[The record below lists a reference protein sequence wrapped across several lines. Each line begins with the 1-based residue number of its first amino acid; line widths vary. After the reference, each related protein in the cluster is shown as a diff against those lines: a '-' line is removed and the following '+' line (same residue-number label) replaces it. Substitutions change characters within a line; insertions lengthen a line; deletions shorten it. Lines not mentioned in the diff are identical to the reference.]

1 MLIAKKINMSVVEM
15 KVPVIG
21 ESVAE
26 VTLSQWLKKDGEY
39 VELDEPICE
48 FESDKATLEF
58 PAEAAGKL
66 IYVAAEGDDLEIGAL
81 VAKIDTEAAQNGQSS
96 DDSAT
101 ATPKK
106 EASNSDQGN
115 AAAPSVTG
123 QIIEMKVPVIGESV
137 AEVTLSHWLK
147 GDGEM
152 VNIDEPICEF
162 ESDKATLEFPA
173 EATGKLIH
181 VASEGSDLE
190 IGALVAKIEV
200 MEGKADVKEETT
212 ATEMVKATVAD
223 DRTKSETTYATG
235 HPSPAAAKI
244 LKEKGIATTEV
255 QGTGRDGRITKED
268 AMKATASAPTAKPKS
283 EPKKET
289 SPVTSSSSSSKS
301 SQNNSF
307 GRGEE
312 RKKMSRM
319 RRTIA
324 KRLVSAKNNTAMLT
338 TFNEIDMSA
347 LMKMRKTYQ
356 EEFVAK
362 FDIKL
367 GFMSPFA
374 KACAKVLLDMPDV
387 NAFIDD
393 DHLIYHD
400 YVDVSVAISTPNG
413 LVVPPVRNVESLS
426 LSEIEHSI
434 RELALKARDG
444 KLSMEEMS
452 GGTFTITNGGIFGS
466 LLSTPILNEPQSAI
480 LGMHTIQQRPIAV
493 DGKVEIRPM
502 MYVALSYD
510 HRVIDGSSAVTFLVK
525 VKNLIEDPVKL
536 LLDL

>member
-1 MLIAKKINMSVVEM
+1 MSLVEM
-15 KVPVIG
+15 NVPVIG
-21 ESVAE
+21 ESVQE
-26 VTLSQWLKKDGEY
+26 VTLSQWLKADGDY

-66 IYVAAEGDDLEIGAL
+66 VYVAAEGDDLEIGAL
-81 VAKIDTEAAQNGQSS
+81 VAKIDTSVSQNGSAS
-96 DDSAT
+96 DNGTPAPAKEEKKATASTSAAT
-101 ATPKK
+101 AT
-106 EASNSDQGN
+106 
-115 AAAPSVTG
+115 G
-123 QIIEMKVPVIGESV
+123 QTVEMNVPVIGESV
-137 AEVTLSHWLK
+137 QEVTLSQWLV

-152 VNIDEPICEF
+152 VKLDEPICEF

-173 EATGKLIH
+173 EATGKLVH
-181 VASEGSDLE
+181 VAEEGSDLE

-200 MEGKADVKEETT
+200 MEAGTVEEGETT
-212 ATEMVKATVAD
+212 ATEMVKATMED
-223 DRTKSETTYATG
+223 NTSSSSSEATYATG
-235 HPSPAAAKI
+235 HPSPAAAK
-244 LKEKGIATTEV
+244 LLNEKGIDASEV
-255 QGTGRDGRITKED
+255 KGTGRDGRITKED
-268 AMKATASAPTAKPKS
+268 AMQAQASSQPKAP
-283 EPKKET
+283 E
-289 SPVTSSSSSSKS
+289 SKS
-301 SQNNSF
+301 TPAPAEKPTPQPSSTESF
-307 GRGEE
+307 SRGEE

-338 TFNEIDMSA
+338 TFNEIDLSA

-362 FDIKL
+362 FGIKL

-374 KACAKVLLDMPDV
+374 KACAKTLLEMPDV
-387 NAFIDD
+387 NAFIDG

-400 YVDVSVAISTPNG
+400 YADISVAISTPNG

-426 LSEIEHSI
+426 LSEIEHAI
-434 RELALKARDG
+434 KGLAIKARDG
-444 KLSMEEMS
+444 KLSLDEMS

-480 LGMHTIQQRPIAV
+480 LGMHTIQQRPVAV

-536 LLDL
+536 LLNL